1 MKKTKKL
8 CYKLYHQLLKQ
19 KFSREI
25 SSLCFRAHQFGIH
38 HKKEKYL
45 KSDNTPPLIK
55 IVANKKYSNLHQLQ
69 NQLLLNVV
77 VAVQKKYLCDRLK
90 TPKMASGH
98 YWKVQKICNWNWKIR
113 KQKETN
119 KQIEMV
125 NRYHKGKHGMNVNGI
140 LWVHVVWMFVR
151 KTEPVI
157 NLIPIMNRLDQ
168 TGSKWFICAFQG
180 CQGLITTSFLSCLKI
195 LIFFWIPQKK
205 YYHYQIWKKKE
216 LSYFAYRIL
225 SENTLHFILL
235 CSSYIIPT
243 HRKTTTKKRLPIKL
257 KAAQMYLTLR
267 SLKNYSFLIW

>member
-1 MKKTKKL
+1 VQTQKKSCVLDLNDALLRLYVLPPKNRNEKTKNYVTNCTTNYSSKNL
-8 CYKLYHQLLKQ
+8 AVKFLLYVLEHTNLASTIKKKNTLNP
-19 KFSREI
+19 I
-25 SSLCFRAHQFGIH
+25 IH
-38 HKKEKYL
+38 HSKNCSEQK
-45 KSDNTPPLIK
+45 NTQICTNFKTNYFLM
-55 IVANKKYSNLHQLQ
+55 
-69 NQLLLNVV
+69 LLLLYK
-77 VAVQKKYLCDRLK
+77 KKYLCDRLK

-180 CQGLITTSFLSCLKI
+180 CQGLITTSFLNCLKI

-205 YYHYQIWKKKE
+205 TTITIKYKK
-216 LSYFAYRIL
+216 
-225 SENTLHFILL
+225 N
-235 CSSYIIPT
+235 
-243 HRKTTTKKRLPIKL
+243 
-257 KAAQMYLTLR
+257 
-267 SLKNYSFLIW
+267 

>member
-1 MKKTKKL
+1 
-8 CYKLYHQLLKQ
+8 
-19 KFSREI
+19 
-25 SSLCFRAHQFGIH
+25 
-38 HKKEKYL
+38 
-45 KSDNTPPLIK
+45 
-55 IVANKKYSNLHQLQ
+55 
-69 NQLLLNVV
+69 
-77 VAVQKKYLCDRLK
+77 
-90 TPKMASGH
+90 MASGH

-113 KQKETN
+113 KQKQTN

-180 CQGLITTSFLSCLKI
+180 CQGLITTSFLNCLKI

-205 YYHYQIWKKKE
+205 LLSLSNIKKNKLFCISYSEREYTPLHSAVQLLYYPHPPK
-216 LSYFAYRIL
+216 
-225 SENTLHFILL
+225 NNN
-235 CSSYIIPT
+235 
-243 HRKTTTKKRLPIKL
+243 KKRSPIKL
-257 KAAQMYLTLR
+257 EAAQMYLTLR